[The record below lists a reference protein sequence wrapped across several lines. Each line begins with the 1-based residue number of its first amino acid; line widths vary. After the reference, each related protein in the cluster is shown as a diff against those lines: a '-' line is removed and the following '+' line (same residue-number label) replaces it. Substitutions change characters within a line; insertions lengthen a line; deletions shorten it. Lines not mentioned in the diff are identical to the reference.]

1 MISGGQVCMIE
12 TMKLQNS
19 PAVAVSSG
27 SVKAVHVSDGDAVDD
42 ELGALGLE

>member
-1 MISGGQVCMIE
+1 MIE

-27 SVKAVHVSDGDAVDD
+27 SVKAVQVSDGDAVDD
-42 ELGALGLE
+42 ELGALELE